1 MGRFRIKVNFE
12 QFLYEDFHEE
22 MTMKAALAL
31 SLALIISG
39 CATTSEQI
47 PSEDGDKSTQVWLPE
62 LHRSPDAWAGLSP
75 AADKIPVLVVSGA
88 NNAIEF
94 RGQRSEP
101 VRLVEKDQI
110 VSISSDYAKLAP
122 PIIIA
127 IDASRVREQKYLTDP
142 ILKEVRTEVSMAERP
157 NPDYGAAQEAVRK
170 AESELRTAENEDKEA
185 QQQVIPEAGT
195 PNAGSGGGVAG
206 GLVAQASSSGLRWA
220 KESYQNATEILNVTK
235 RSIQEPVYKTSKEPA
250 ASYVISTS
258 GAIFAY
264 VIDVGSGV
272 ARMVK
277 LPVDQETKADY
288 EYHAGKGSNVFESAS
303 PPARPFDVSVEEIL
317 KKAEGAPTV
326 ALTQIA
332 ADVAAGRKLF
342 ADETAA
348 LDKQRAEIT
357 SNTLSQLDHL
367 AGKAQDP
374 VAATEGSASTAQA
387 SENTDTQCLTD
398 TSSLNDKLKKT
409 GVPMIDEVRD
419 QIVTMDIVSA
429 MRKATDSGVTHSAAI
444 QATIDQVKEFEKS
457 AEDALRTAAQVDAS
471 GQSDEAYLAYL
482 ERGQIVPKDCEGKR
496 QAAFCTAIVSRMG
509 SLANRLIAHAMTCHD
524 LKGTWPK

>member
-1 MGRFRIKVNFE
+1 
-12 QFLYEDFHEE
+12 
-22 MTMKAALAL
+22 MTMKAVLAL

-39 CATTSEQI
+39 CATTSDQN
-47 PSEDGDKSTQVWLPE
+47 PYEDGTQVWLPE
-62 LHRSPDAWAGLSP
+62 LHRSPDAWVRLPP
-75 AADKIPVLVVSGA
+75 AADKIPVLVVSGP

-94 RGQRSEP
+94 QGQRSEP
-101 VRLVEKDQI
+101 ARLVEKDQI
-110 VSISSDYAKLAP
+110 VSVSSNYAKLVP

-127 IDASRVREQKYLTDP
+127 VDASRLREQKYLTDP
-142 ILKEVRTEVSMAERP
+142 ILKEARTEVSVAERP
-157 NPDYGAAQEAVRK
+157 NPDYQAAQEAVRK

-185 QQQVIPEAGT
+185 RQQVMPEAGSA
-195 PNAGSGGGVAG
+195 NAATGAGVAG
-206 GLVAQASSSGLRWA
+206 GFVALASSSGLRWA
-220 KESYQNATEILNVTK
+220 KESYQTATEILNVTK
-235 RSIQEPVYKTSKEPA
+235 RTVQEPVYKTSREPA
-250 ASYVISTS
+250 ASYVINTS

-288 EYHAGKGSNVFESAS
+288 AYHAGKGINVFESAS
-303 PPARPFDVSVEEIL
+303 PPARPFDVNVEEIL
-317 KKAEGAPTV
+317 KKSEGAPTV

-348 LDKQRAEIT
+348 LDKQRAEMT
-357 SNTLSQLDHL
+357 SSTLSQLDRL

-374 VAATEGSASTAQA
+374 VAATEGGASTAQG
-387 SENTDTQCLTD
+387 SENADTQCLTD

-409 GVPMIDEVRD
+409 GVPMIDAVRD
-419 QIVTMDIVSA
+419 QVVAMDIVSV
-429 MRKATDSGVTHSAAI
+429 MRKATDSGFTHSAAI
-444 QATIDQVKEFEKS
+444 QATIDKVKESEKS

-482 ERGQIVPKDCEGKR
+482 ERGQIVPKDCEGER
-496 QAAFCTAIVSRMG
+496 QAAFCTALVSKMG
-509 SLANRLIAHAMTCHD
+509 SLVNRLIAHAMTCHD